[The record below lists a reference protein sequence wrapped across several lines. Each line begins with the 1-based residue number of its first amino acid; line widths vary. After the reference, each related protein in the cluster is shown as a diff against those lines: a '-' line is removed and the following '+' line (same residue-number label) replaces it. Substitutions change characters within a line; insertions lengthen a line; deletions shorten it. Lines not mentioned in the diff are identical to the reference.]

1 MEPICFT
8 DEQRSLIEAD
18 VSTHLAACPGAGK
31 TQAIVERFIA
41 RPAILGRRRG
51 IALLSFTN
59 AAVDEARSRCV
70 GAPSLLAS
78 PNFVG
83 TIDAFI
89 NRFIVAPLYTTRTK
103 RPATFRDTWMSVPG
117 TRITRAGIQGT
128 FELSWFNLSPESNA
142 MALQVMVW
150 FNIISLFIWPSSFTL
165 PNILRAAGDATFT
178 MTVSVFSMWV
188 FRVGFCYLMVLGLHQ
203 GNLLSIWG
211 GMFLDW
217 LFRSLFFAIRFFKGS
232 WLEKKVI

>member
-1 MEPICFT
+1 MGIPAGIENGMFQIGKLSVS
-8 DEQRSLIEAD
+8 SLT
-18 VSTHLAACPGAGK
+18 STLGTSAIAANAVAGNITTFLNVPANAVGMAVLTVIGQCLGAGEK
-31 TQAIVERFIA
+31 EQAKHYARRF
-41 RPAILGRRRG
+41 
-51 IALLSFTN
+51 LLV
-59 AAVDEARSRCV
+59 AYA
-70 GAPSLLAS
+70 GAWIMNLS
-78 PNFVG
+78 
-83 TIDAFI
+83 AFFFL
-89 NRFIVAPLYTTRTK
+89 N
-103 RPATFRDTWMSVPG
+103 
-117 TRITRAGIQGT
+117 RIT
-128 FELSWFNLSPESNA
+128 LSWFNLSPESNA
-142 MALQVMVW
+142 MALQVMGW

-188 FRVGFCYLMVLGLHQ
+188 FRVGFCYLMVLSLHQ

>member
-1 MEPICFT
+1 M
-8 DEQRSLIEAD
+8 AY
-18 VSTHLAACPGAGK
+18 AGAW
-31 TQAIVERFIA
+31 IMN
-41 RPAILGRRRG
+41 
-51 IALLSFTN
+51 LS
-59 AAVDEARSRCV
+59 
-70 GAPSLLAS
+70 
-78 PNFVG
+78 
-83 TIDAFI
+83 AFFFL
-89 NRFIVAPLYTTRTK
+89 N
-103 RPATFRDTWMSVPG
+103 
-117 TRITRAGIQGT
+117 RIT
-128 FELSWFNLSPESNA
+128 LSWFNLSPESNA